1 MQENLYE
8 KILRCL
14 NNDEALYMRK
24 LTIFS
29 LRLWDNSEKVGLNP
43 ILSFQF
49 FISFF
54 WKMFIKVNLDS
65 PIEGLSKFTL
75 TYLKNS
81 KYIIHN
87 CDYINCYCKSI
98 QAPAYKK

>member
-29 LRLWDNSEKVGLNP
+29 LSLWDNSEKVGLNP
-43 ILSFQF
+43 ILSF
-49 FISFF
+49 
-54 WKMFIKVNLDS
+54 
-65 PIEGLSKFTL
+65 
-75 TYLKNS
+75 
-81 KYIIHN
+81 
-87 CDYINCYCKSI
+87 
-98 QAPAYKK
+98 